1 MTKKV
6 ISTDKA
12 PKAIGPYSQ
21 AIRAGDFVY
30 FSGQIPLVP
39 ETMKM
44 VSDEFEDQARQMFQN
59 LSEVIKAS
67 GATKAQII
75 KINLYL
81 TDLSKFKYINE
92 IMADFFE
99 EPYPARAAV
108 EVSAL
113 PAGAQVEAE
122 AVAYLGK

>member
-6 ISTDKA
+6 IATDKA
-12 PKAIGPYSQ
+12 PQAIGPYSQ
-21 AIRAGDFVY
+21 AIQAGDFVY

-59 LSEVIKAS
+59 LSEVIKAA
-67 GATKAQII
+67 GASKSQII

-92 IMADFFE
+92 IMAEFFE

-113 PAGAQVEAE
+113 PAGALVEAE

>member
-21 AIRAGDFVY
+21 AIKAGDFVY

-39 ETMKM
+39 ETMKV
-44 VSDEFEDQARQMFQN
+44 VSDDFEDQARQVFKN

-67 GATKAQII
+67 GAGTDQVV

-81 TDLSKFKYINE
+81 TDLSNFKYVNE
-92 IMADFFE
+92 IMTEYFS

-113 PAGAQVEAE
+113 PAGVQVEAE

>member
-6 ISTDKA
+6 IATDKA
-12 PKAIGPYSQ
+12 PQAIGPYSQ
-21 AIRAGDFVY
+21 AIQAGDFVY

-44 VSDEFEDQARQMFQN
+44 ISDEFEDQARQMFQN
-59 LSEVIKAS
+59 LSEVIKAA
-67 GATKAQII
+67 GASKSQII

-92 IMADFFE
+92 IMAEFFE

-113 PAGAQVEAE
+113 PAGALVEAE